1 MDVPMDTRESNTWV
15 DDEQRNGH
23 RATMD
28 ERHVL
33 QLWIM
38 ERIVE
43 HSSEDSTLYRKRP
56 IRPLQ
61 QLWDGPAMKNEENH
75 NDVEC

>member
-1 MDVPMDTRESNTWV
+1 MLEL
-15 DDEQRNGH
+15 G
-23 RATMD
+23 
-28 ERHVL
+28 
-33 QLWIM
+33 IM

-43 HSSEDSTLYRKRP
+43 HSSEDSTLYRSKSP
-56 IRPLQ
+56 IRRLQ

>member
-1 MDVPMDTRESNTWV
+1 
-15 DDEQRNGH
+15 
-23 RATMD
+23 MD
-28 ERHVL
+28 ERHML

-61 QLWDGPAMKNEENH
+61 QLWDDPAMKNEDNH

>member
-1 MDVPMDTRESNTWV
+1 MEMPMDTRDSNTLGE
-15 DDEQRNGH
+15 DKQRNGH

-43 HSSEDSTLYRKRP
+43 HGISICRLYRNSP
-56 IRPLQ
+56 IRPVQ
-61 QLWDGPAMKNEENH
+61 RMWENPAMKNEDNH